1 MDQYEQT
8 RNGYRFCE
16 QWCSRSEK
24 FVNQEQTIWI
34 VQSDGFLLKELYF
47 LQLLKTLSFV
57 TK

>member
-8 RNGYRFCE
+8 RNEYRFCE

-34 VQSDGFLLKELYF
+34 VLSDGFLLKELYF
-47 LQLLKTLSFV
+47 LQLLKTISFV